1 MLVISL
7 QFAMACVFFSLLLN
21 TWRLM
26 IGPSTTDRILAV
38 DTMYV
43 NCVALILLFGIY
55 TKSDVY
61 FEAAALIALLG
72 FITTAAFCKFLLR
85 GDIIE

>member
-1 MLVISL
+1 MLALSLLFAMICIFISL
-7 QFAMACVFFSLLLN
+7 LFNA
-21 TWRLM
+21 WRLI
-26 IGPSTTDRILAV
+26 IGPEITDRILAV

-43 NCVALILLFGIY
+43 NCVALIILFGIY
-55 TKSDVY
+55 TQSDFY

-72 FITTAAFCKFLLR
+72 FIATAAFCKFLLR